1 MTENDEERSFE
12 DHFDELAGDAV
23 PEAPLEMS
31 IPDETDEG
39 ESHAAQKEEKEEEQ
53 TLRVLEPEGEEE
65 PEPEPEAP
73 ETDTPS
79 LEEQLTLTR
88 AELQKERHRYNSD
101 LGRQNAFKRQIKERD
116 EQIAQLQR
124 QIQNAVPQQNSA
136 LHEDYPDIA
145 EGAQQLV
152 GSALDPVNQRIAQM
166 EQSIAQFQ
174 ANEHNNFI
182 QGQFAELEAE
192 HPDWNDIAESP
203 EFRHWITQQ
212 PEQVQAMYESD
223 MATDAIYLIRSYKSE
238 VMPAQQ
244 QDNSA
249 LKQRREKQL
258 RQAQNV
264 PSRGGRSQQIAPPDD
279 DYEAAFDYFAELDE
293 RRN

>member
-1 MTENDEERSFE
+1 MTEKDEERSFE

-39 ESHAAQKEEKEEEQ
+39 ESHAAQEEEKEEEQ
-53 TLRVLEPEGEEE
+53 TLRVLEPEGEE
-65 PEPEPEAP
+65 EPEPEAP

-124 QIQNAVPQQNSA
+124 QIQNAAPQQKSA

>member
-1 MTENDEERSFE
+1 
-12 DHFDELAGDAV
+12 
-23 PEAPLEMS
+23 MS

-39 ESHAAQKEEKEEEQ
+39 ESHAAQEEEKEEEQ
-53 TLRVLEPEGEEE
+53 TLRVLEPEGEE
-65 PEPEPEAP
+65 EPEPEAP

-116 EQIAQLQR
+116 DQIAQLQR
-124 QIQNAVPQQNSA
+124 QIQNAAPQQKSA

>member
-1 MTENDEERSFE
+1 MTEKDEERSFE

-124 QIQNAVPQQNSA
+124 QIQNAVPQQKSA

>member
-1 MTENDEERSFE
+1 MTEKDEERSFE

-31 IPDETDEG
+31 IPDETDQG
-39 ESHAAQKEEKEEEQ
+39 ENHADAQEQKEEKEEEQ
-53 TLRVLEPEGEEE
+53 TLRVLEPEGE
-65 PEPEPEAP
+65 PEPEEQVSEKEIPI
-73 ETDTPS
+73 
-79 LEEQLTLTR
+79 EEQLQLTR

-116 EQIAQLQR
+116 ETIAQLQR
-124 QIQNAVPQQNSA
+124 QIQNAAPQQKSA

-238 VMPAQQ
+238 VMPAQPQ
-244 QDNSA
+244 ANSA

>member
-1 MTENDEERSFE
+1 MTEKDEERSFE

-39 ESHAAQKEEKEEEQ
+39 ESHAAQEEEKEEEQ
-53 TLRVLEPEGEEE
+53 TLRVLEPEGEE
-65 PEPEPEAP
+65 EPEPEAP

-116 EQIAQLQR
+116 DQIAQLQR
-124 QIQNAVPQQNSA
+124 QIQNAAPQQKSA

-249 LKQRREKQL
+249 LKQR
-258 RQAQNV
+258 
-264 PSRGGRSQQIAPPDD
+264 
-279 DYEAAFDYFAELDE
+279 
-293 RRN
+293 